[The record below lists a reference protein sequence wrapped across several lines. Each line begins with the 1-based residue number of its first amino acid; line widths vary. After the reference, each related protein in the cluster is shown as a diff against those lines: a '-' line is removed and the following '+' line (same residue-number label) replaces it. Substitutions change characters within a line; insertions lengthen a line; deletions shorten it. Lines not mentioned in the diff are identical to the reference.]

1 LRIRARVLLV
11 LGIGLFCLT
20 SLRGDE
26 NPLLVLEGKYLVY
39 SYDFNQILGRD
50 VSFEWAG
57 YTVSCL
63 RFKADINA
71 RLFQALGRVKLVQE
85 ESELLGDELVFDP
98 EKKMGTLLRY
108 GERIERVILGGE
120 EGAEEAALPQAQMQ
134 DLTLEHVQS
143 SLIYCTSLRIEL
155 TAEYEVFGYDVMF
168 YVESL
173 PSVSFTK
180 FKLSKGLARN
190 NNGFSLDKFWYT
202 RSQGLIGNASFRY
215 VEDNVINT
223 MTSLRYEERSILKDF
238 IGPPRQADITHVTS
252 LVYNPSTTLGF
263 NGNYNSSRLWNANV
277 WVNKKWSDV
286 ITTNFDFALNKP
298 VNFKGEAWFGAQAVV
313 AGGRY
318 GDLSL
323 AARSDMQEQLIGN
336 LSYGTSLFKRL
347 NVLLDTNYTK
357 LKVSGSDQGSEILSG
372 SLSLSHLSRVFN
384 LAADYY
390 LNHDLLG
397 SETLSRPQLRL
408 GINPLTFYGGLLSVQ
423 LTNILIYNRI
433 SAQENQENTYS
444 NNTVFYL
451 STETLDL
458 PQGLHLNVRLS
469 AEQFLEKKG
478 RHFTSGGLILNLTK
492 DLVPGVFFETFYSTQ
507 SRRRTQNW
515 LIEGTTSQD
524 LSLILRAN
532 PKPWLNGWISVSYD
546 PKSGRWQQS
555 FADLSVSLLRNWRF
569 HSLLNYDFLLGKL
582 SNVDL
587 YLIRDAGRFQ
597 LKFVWRS
604 LSKQFLVELIPL

>member
-1 LRIRARVLLV
+1 M
-11 LGIGLFCLT
+11 GLAAAP
-20 SLRGDE
+20 SLRGSE
-26 NPLLVLEGKYLVY
+26 APLLTIEGTYLAY
-39 SYDFNQILGRD
+39 SYDFNQIFGREVNFD
-50 VSFEWAG
+50 WAG
-57 YTVSCL
+57 YSVSCVRL
-63 RFKADINA
+63 KADVGA
-71 RLFQALGRVKLVQE
+71 RVFRALGRVTLSRE
-85 ESELLGDELVFDP
+85 GEELLGDELVFDP
-98 EKKMGTLLRY
+98 EKKTGTLLRY
-108 GERIERVILGGE
+108 GDRIERVDLRAGE
-120 EGAEEAALPQAQMQ
+120 EAVKAGKAALPGPQLEE
-134 DLTLEHVQS
+134 LTLEHIQS
-143 SLIYCTSLRIEL
+143 SLIYCTSRRIEL

-173 PSVSFTK
+173 PSVSFTR
-180 FKLSKGLARN
+180 FKLSKGLARDS
-190 NNGFSLDKFWYT
+190 NGFSLGRFWYT
-202 RSQGLIGNASFRY
+202 KSQGLIGNASFRY
-215 VEDNVINT
+215 AEDNVINT
-223 MTSLRYEERSILKDF
+223 MTSLHYEERSILKDF
-238 IGPPRQADITHVTS
+238 AGSQRQADITHTTS
-252 LVYNPSTTLGF
+252 LVYNPTTTLGF

-336 LSYGTSLFKRL
+336 LSYGTSLFQSL
-347 NVLLDTNYTK
+347 NVLMDTNYTK
-357 LKVSGSDQGSEILSG
+357 LTISGGGQRSEILSG
-372 SLSLSHLSRVFN
+372 TLSLSHLSRVFN
-384 LAADYY
+384 LSADYY

-397 SETLSRPQLRL
+397 SETLSRPQLRV
-408 GINPLTFYGGLLSVQ
+408 GINPLTFYGGLLSLQ
-423 LTNILIYNRI
+423 LTNILIYNHV
-433 SAQENQENTYS
+433 STEENLETAYS

-458 PQGLHLNVRLS
+458 SQGLHLNVRLS

-478 RHFTSGGLILNLTK
+478 RHFTSGGLILNLAK
-492 DLVPGVFFETFYSTQ
+492 DVIPGVVVETFYSTQ

-532 PKPWLNGWISVSYD
+532 PKPWLNGWVSVSYD
-546 PKSGRWQQS
+546 PKSGQWQQS
-555 FADLSVSLLRNWRF
+555 FADLSVSLLRSWRF
-569 HSLLNYDFLLGKL
+569 HSLVNYDFLLGKM

-604 LSKQFLVELIPL
+604 LSRQFLVELVPL

>member
-1 LRIRARVLLV
+1 VLLV

-397 SETLSRPQLRL
+397 SETLSRPQLRV

-582 SNVDL
+582 NNVDL